1 MPRKKPFSPEAFQQ
15 IYSQVPKLT
24 VEVIVQTEAGLVLTL
39 RGAKSWPNQW
49 HIPGC
54 TLLYQEYIEDAIQ
67 RVAQEE
73 LSISVEKQKF
83 LGYIEYPSE
92 EKERGFGWSVGLVF
106 LCITDCQLPDYNQE
120 GEKIQ
125 VFDYVTDNKVEE
137 QKAILSQVL
146 SAFKVNDF

>member
-1 MPRKKPFSPEAFQQ
+1 MPRKKPFSPEVFKQL
-15 IYSQVPKLT
+15 YSQVPKLT
-24 VEVIVQTEAGLVLTL
+24 VEVIVKTEAGIVLTL
-39 RGAKSWPNQW
+39 RGAKSWHNQW

-73 LSISVEKQKF
+73 LSIAVKKQQF

-106 LCITDCQLPDYNQE
+106 LCTTDCQLPDYNQE

-125 VFDYVTDNKVEE
+125 VFDSVPENTVEE

-146 SAFKVNDF
+146 SSSKGQ